1 MDSDSF
7 ASDRTLKCSVQ
18 TINLMALCSE
28 EYTVEPN
35 ALQFLVNHGFDFQ
48 KQYAQ
53 GIPYYRGQ
61 DRQEMKVNNS
71 SYSIVCFL
79 YLFIFLLLLF

>member
-7 ASDRTLKCSVQ
+7 AANQSLKCNVQ
-18 TINLMALCSE
+18 TFNLMALCSE

-35 ALQFLVNHGFDFQ
+35 ALQFLVSHGFDFQ

-61 DRQEMKVNNS
+61 DKDTSEVFES
-71 SYSIVCFL
+71 EIWL
-79 YLFIFLLLLF
+79 